1 MEQETILRK
10 IGAAL
15 EALGIPYLVTGGLA
29 VTVWG
34 RPRFTADIDIV
45 IEVPPAKI
53 DTLIESLQS
62 FSEEIAVDSE
72 SVREAVR
79 DRSEFNVVD
88 TASGLKLDFWI
99 SHDDAF
105 DRERMRRRVQR
116 VVGGQAL
123 SFISP
128 EDLILV
134 KLLWHKESGSTRH
147 LEDVESV
154 LRIQENLDRSY
165 LQRWAAQQSTKA
177 TLEKLLAR
185 E

>member
-15 EALGIPYLVTGGLA
+15 EACGIPYLITGGLA

-34 RPRFTADIDIV
+34 RPRFTAGIDIV
-45 IEVPPAKI
+45 IEILPEKTDALVRSLQALGGDLAVDPPAV
-53 DTLIESLQS
+53 
-62 FSEEIAVDSE
+62 A
-72 SVREAVR
+72 EAVR
-79 DRSEFNVVD
+79 SRSEFNVID
-88 TASGLKLDFWI
+88 TTSGLKLDFWI
-99 SHDDAF
+99 LRDDAF

-116 VVGGQAL
+116 VVGGQPL

-147 LEDVESV
+147 LEDIESIV
-154 LRIQENLDRSY
+154 RIQENLNRDY
-165 LQRWAAQQSTKA
+165 LQRWSAQQSTKV
-177 TLEKLLAR
+177 TLETLLTKK
-185 E
+185 

>member
-15 EALGIPYLVTGGLA
+15 EALGIPYLITGGLA

-45 IEVPPAKI
+45 IEIPPGKTDA
-53 DTLIESLQS
+53 LVRSLKALGGDL
-62 FSEEIAVDSE
+62 AVDPQA
-72 SVREAVR
+72 VAEAVR
-79 DRSEFNVVD
+79 ARSEFNVMD

-99 SHDDAF
+99 LRDDAF

-116 VVGGQAL
+116 VVGGQSL

-147 LEDVESV
+147 LEDIESIM
-154 LRIQENLDRSY
+154 RIQENLDRAY
-165 LQRWAAQQSTKA
+165 LHRWATQQSTQA
-177 TLEKLLAR
+177 TLEALLAT